1 MAPEVERLRE
11 EVSNLRRELRDIAER
26 LAPRARPITP
36 DEPAR
41 AAFAEPAAEAA
52 PAGKDPSPPPPP
64 AASPPPPE
72 EKVEPEETEDDRVA
86 AAVKAAEEAVAFV
99 AQALEQAETDDMIAE
114 ELGDDPESEKAR
126 AAARKAREVAAT
138 VQAELD
144 RHHANVLRMK
154 HAA

>member
-1 MAPEVERLRE
+1 MA
-11 EVSNLRRELRDIAER
+11 
-26 LAPRARPITP
+26 T
-36 DEPAR
+36 
-41 AAFAEPAAEAA
+41 
-52 PAGKDPSPPPPP
+52 PSPFAGFPHSSV
-64 AASPPPPE
+64 AFE
-72 EKVEPEETEDDRVA
+72 LRVA

-138 VQAELD
+138 VQAEID

>member
-1 MAPEVERLRE
+1 MKE
-11 EVSNLRRELRDIAER
+11 EEE
-26 LAPRARPITP
+26 
-36 DEPAR
+36 E
-41 AAFAEPAAEAA
+41 EEEEAA
-52 PAGKDPSPPPPP
+52 PPPATAPAPPPPP
-64 AASPPPPE
+64 AASPTPPE

-126 AAARKAREVAAT
+126 AAAQKAREVAAT
-138 VQAELD
+138 VQAEID